1 PQQKGGGG
9 WSAGP
14 APSAP
19 ESAAQ
24 EGAVR
29 PESQSPP
36 EQPPPNNQPPEP
48 TSESSGPPQGATTTP
63 LDAGTQEPAPQS
75 PEPAQVGGAGVGEAV
90 SQEQRSAAP
99 GPPPARGTGP
109 LGPGFRSQQAS
120 GTGPLG
126 GGAPAL
132 TGPATDSRPIGLLPW
147 RGLFG
152 WHGLLVIESREPVD
166 LEDLDVAFRGHG
178 QLANK
183 MAIAL
188 ELERGITAAGSATDQ
203 SSRLVEFLRLAM
215 DSISRPPALT
225 ETLKQV
231 TDLMECDSAA
241 FWDVDGKTG
250 MLRMVAA
257 YGLNPDGFLPV
268 PSGQGLS
275 GWVAESRQVLAV
287 EDAPSDPKCL
297 FPAEARDSGIGSYL
311 GVPVF
316 GDGQVEGVLEVHTRQ
331 CQPWAP
337 ASISAL
343 RSAAVA
349 L

>member
-1 PQQKGGGG
+1 
-9 WSAGP
+9 
-14 APSAP
+14 
-19 ESAAQ
+19 
-24 EGAVR
+24 
-29 PESQSPP
+29 
-36 EQPPPNNQPPEP
+36 
-48 TSESSGPPQGATTTP
+48 
-63 LDAGTQEPAPQS
+63 
-75 PEPAQVGGAGVGEAV
+75 
-90 SQEQRSAAP
+90 
-99 GPPPARGTGP
+99 
-109 LGPGFRSQQAS
+109 
-120 GTGPLG
+120 
-126 GGAPAL
+126 
-132 TGPATDSRPIGLLPW
+132 
-147 RGLFG
+147 
-152 WHGLLVIESREPVD
+152 
-166 LEDLDVAFRGHG
+166 FRGHG

-268 PSGQGLS
+268 PSGQGIS

-349 L
+349 LSAINRGATTPAPQAAQDHGQKGEAAYMSMSQTLESLRSRDEVVEAMVSVLGHALGVSRVIAIERGGQTGYLNAAVINHEYHQDEVPSTLGAI